1 MARSS
6 GARVTLTAVG
16 TGAAAIRV
24 TAADA
29 GGLTASQS
37 FVVLVAANRPPA
49 AAGTLP
55 DVRLPDLRATL
66 DVDVSRGFDDPD
78 GDALTY
84 TASSSAPEV
93 ATASAAGSRVTLA
106 AAGLGRAEI
115 EVTATDPGG
124 LSATQSFGVRVT
136 APFTDDPIRAG
147 ETQIKASHFTEL
159 RARIDVLRREA
170 GLGPFAW
177 TDPVLTA
184 GVTRVR
190 LAHLLEL
197 RAALAAVYAA
207 AGRAAPSWTDAA
219 PVAEMTPIRAAHLME
234 LRGAVLALE

>member
-1 MARSS
+1 MHDLRDRV
-6 GARVTLTAVG
+6 GADLVR

-24 TAADA
+24 TAADP

-66 DVDVSRGFDDPD
+66 DVDVSRGFDVPD

-147 ETQIKASHFTEL
+147 ETPIKASHFTEL
-159 RARIDVLRREA
+159 RTRIDILRREA

-190 LAHLLEL
+190 VAHLLEL
-197 RAALAAVYAA
+197 RAALAVAYAA

-219 PVAEMTPIRAAHLME
+219 PVAETTPIRAAHVME